1 MHAERLP
8 TAAQRSRPRSRGRR
22 AGTAILEGVIV
33 LSVFLTMVFALFD
46 LGLAA
51 LRQNALAE
59 GARRLAREAIVHGE
73 LAGPLRTSW
82 GPAQFTGTAADNSEI
97 GRAVRPALVTLNPA
111 DVQVQITWPDNDNRS
126 GDRVAVRVV
135 CAHRTILPRLFGS
148 STLQLRAESTMRID
162 H

>member
-1 MHAERLP
+1 MHAR
-8 TAAQRSRPRSRGRR
+8 RSLTDRQPCGRRGRATR
-22 AGTAILEGVIV
+22 YGAAVLEGVIV
-33 LSVFLTMVFALFD
+33 LTVFLTMVFALFD

-59 GARRLAREAIVHGE
+59 GARRLAREAIVHGD
-73 LAGPLRTSW
+73 LAGPQRTSW
-82 GPAQFTGTAADNSEI
+82 GPAQFTGTAADASEI
-97 GRAVRPALVTLNPA
+97 GRAIRPALVTLNPA
-111 DVQVQITWPDNDNRS
+111 DVQVQITWPDNDNSS
-126 GDRVAVRVV
+126 GDRVSIRVA